1 MALAASSRRWKLMK
15 AKPYETE
22 QRPTSTHTHT
32 PRFSDWKTKINFFF
46 FFKGGVGV
54 GVDLGL
60 PGVLVLSQ
68 VDPGDGPEGPE
79 ELLQVGLPGVL
90 GQVGDAD
97 GGVVVRCSGR

>member
-1 MALAASSRRWKLMK
+1 M
-15 AKPYETE
+15 
-22 QRPTSTHTHT
+22 
-32 PRFSDWKTKINFFF
+32 
-46 FFKGGVGV
+46 
-54 GVDLGL
+54 DLGL

-97 GGVVVRCSGR
+97 GGVVVGCSGR